1 MSNSKEFGFKI
12 TVIGDGGVGK
22 TSLIK
27 KFTKGTF
34 EKDYIK
40 TTGAQFS
47 RYDKE
52 IDEDI
57 INLIFW
63 DIAGQDD
70 FKFLHPL
77 FYKESRACII
87 VYSLEENDL
96 GNDSFKHVKNWYN
109 ELKKYCGDIP
119 VVLFANKVDLVNEND
134 LNELEIQNLVKEYNF
149 LGYYIT
155 SAKTGQGVIDAFNA
169 IIEKLYYKSKKLSIQ
184 E

>member
-34 EKDYIK
+34 EKDYVK
-40 TTGAQFS
+40 TIGAQFS
-47 RYDKE
+47 RYDKK
-52 IDEDI
+52 INEDV

-63 DIAGQDD
+63 DISGQDD
-70 FKFLHPL
+70 FNFLHPL

-87 VYSLEENDL
+87 VYSLEANDL
-96 GNDSFKHVKNWYN
+96 GKDSFTHIRNWYN

-119 VVLFANKVDLVNEND
+119 VVLFANKVDLVIENN
-134 LNELEIQNLVKEYNF
+134 LNGLEIQNVVKEFNF

-155 SAKTGQGVIDAFNA
+155 SAKTERGVIEAFDA
-169 IIEKLYYKSKKLSIQ
+169 IIEKLYYKYKKLSSQ
-184 E
+184 V